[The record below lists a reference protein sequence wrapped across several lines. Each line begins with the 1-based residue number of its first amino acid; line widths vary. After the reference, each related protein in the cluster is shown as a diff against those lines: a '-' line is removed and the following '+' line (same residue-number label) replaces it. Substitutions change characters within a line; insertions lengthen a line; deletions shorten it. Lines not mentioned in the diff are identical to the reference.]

1 MVRQQRKRIGEV
13 LSEMGLVTPE
23 QLTQALERQQRTGER
38 LGRALVAVGVS
49 EDQIAHG
56 LSHQL
61 ELPMMDFRHQDID
74 PAAVAL
80 LPESLARKYSV
91 LPIRREGTRLMLAM
105 SDPLDVVALDDVAI
119 ATGMIVA
126 PVVTTE
132 TEIAS
137 AIEISYGMGDRAK
150 GLLEEIAARP
160 GAISEAEEDED
171 VGSALERTDAPVIRL
186 ADLIVSRGMRDRA
199 SDIHIEPME
208 TSVRVRYRIDGILQT
223 VMTIPR
229 NASVPLI
236 ARFKVLARMNVAERR
251 APQDGSF
258 QMAGNGKTVD
268 VRMSSIPTV
277 HGERVVLRLL
287 DKADTILSLEQ
298 IGMGPDLRER
308 FERLI
313 RLPWGIILVSGPTGS
328 GKTTTLVSSIAQLNT
343 LDDNIITVEDPVE
356 YQIPGVNQMAVN
368 PRAGLTFATALR
380 AIVRQD
386 PDIIMVGEIRD
397 VETAEIAIHASL
409 TGHLVFSTIH
419 TNDAPSVATRLLD
432 MGIEPFLITS
442 SLVSSIAQRLVRVL
456 CPHCKRPAAAST
468 VEAAETEIRAALG
481 PDVTVKIHEPV
492 GCVYCRYTG
501 YAGRTGI
508 FEMLVV
514 NNPIRQLILRRAS
527 ATEILETAQQAGMRT
542 MRDDGLLKVASGV
555 TTMEE
560 VLRVTRVVDVE

>member
-1 MVRQQRKRIGEV
+1 M
-13 LSEMGLVTPE
+13 
-23 QLTQALERQQRTGER
+23 
-38 LGRALVAVGVS
+38 
-49 EDQIAHG
+49 
-56 LSHQL
+56 
-61 ELPMMDFRHQDID
+61 
-74 PAAVAL
+74 
-80 LPESLARKYSV
+80 
-91 LPIRREGTRLMLAM
+91 
-105 SDPLDVVALDDVAI
+105 
-119 ATGMIVA
+119 
-126 PVVTTE
+126 
-132 TEIAS
+132 
-137 AIEISYGMGDRAK
+137 
-150 GLLEEIAARP
+150 
-160 GAISEAEEDED
+160 
-171 VGSALERTDAPVIRL
+171 
-186 ADLIVSRGMRDRA
+186 
-199 SDIHIEPME
+199 
-208 TSVRVRYRIDGILQT
+208 
-223 VMTIPR
+223 
-229 NASVPLI
+229 
-236 ARFKVLARMNVAERR
+236 
-251 APQDGSF
+251 
-258 QMAGNGKTVD
+258 
-268 VRMSSIPTV
+268 
-277 HGERVVLRLL
+277 
-287 DKADTILSLEQ
+287 
-298 IGMGPDLRER
+298 
-308 FERLI
+308 I

-442 SLVSSIAQRLVRVL
+442 SLVSAIAQRLVRVL
-456 CPHCKRPAAAST
+456 CPHCKRLAPAGT
-468 VEAAETEIRAALG
+468 VEAAEKDIRAAIG
-481 PDVTVKIHEPV
+481 PEPTVQIHEPV

-542 MRDDGLLKVASGV
+542 MRDDGLAKVAAGV

>member
-56 LSHQL
+56 LSQQL

-160 GAISEAEEDED
+160 GAISEAEEDDD

-186 ADLIVSRGMRDRA
+186 ADLIVHARDARPGERHPHRA
-199 SDIHIEPME
+199 AWRR
-208 TSVRVRYRIDGILQT
+208 SVRVRYRIDGILQT

-268 VRMSSIPTV
+268 VRDVLDPDGARRARGAAAPRQSRYDSV
-277 HGERVVLRLL
+277 ARADRHGARPAR
-287 DKADTILSLEQ
+287 
-298 IGMGPDLRER
+298 
-308 FERLI
+308 
-313 RLPWGIILVSGPTGS
+313 
-328 GKTTTLVSSIAQLNT
+328 
-343 LDDNIITVEDPVE
+343 
-356 YQIPGVNQMAVN
+356 
-368 PRAGLTFATALR
+368 ALR
-380 AIVRQD
+380 AVD
-386 PDIIMVGEIRD
+386 PAAAG
-397 VETAEIAIHASL
+397 AS
-409 TGHLVFSTIH
+409 
-419 TNDAPSVATRLLD
+419 
-432 MGIEPFLITS
+432 S
-442 SLVSSIAQRLVRVL
+442 SSRA
-456 CPHCKRPAAAST
+456 RPAAAKRRRSS
-468 VEAAETEIRAALG
+468 AASR
-481 PDVTVKIHEPV
+481 
-492 GCVYCRYTG
+492 
-501 YAGRTGI
+501 
-508 FEMLVV
+508 
-514 NNPIRQLILRRAS
+514 S
-527 ATEILETAQQAGMRT
+527 
-542 MRDDGLLKVASGV
+542 
-555 TTMEE
+555 
-560 VLRVTRVVDVE
+560 